1 MKIVSCDN
9 SSVTPKS
16 VRSSRLSA
24 ETAVTA
30 GIAVK
35 PELFFM
41 LPLATIDGTSLQD
54 WAMRAGNRHTAGGV
68 APPPLHLGAMG
79 RGRLRGFLSA

>member
-1 MKIVSCDN
+1 
-9 SSVTPKS
+9 
-16 VRSSRLSA
+16 
-24 ETAVTA
+24 
-30 GIAVK
+30 
-35 PELFFM
+35 M